1 MSSPTTTTPPKS
13 NQPTKGNSKPKQG
26 KPQQGNPKQGNPKQG
41 KKTRTPKHTQTV
53 ALLDNY
59 IGAVKG
65 KGGRTVKA
73 IERRTNTRISQF
85 PADPERGHL
94 VPCFIING
102 DTERDARDAAAQIRK
117 IIINMWERDNPLE
130 SDQEDGAASSN

>member
-13 NQPTKGNSKPKQG
+13 NQATKGNSKPKQG
-26 KPQQGNPKQGNPKQG
+26 NAQPS
-41 KKTRTPKHTQTV
+41 KKARTPKHTQTV
-53 ALLDNY
+53 ALLDDY

-73 IERRTNTRISQF
+73 IEKRTNTRISQF

-94 VPCFIING
+94 VPCFTIKG
-102 DTERDARDAAAQIRK
+102 DSDRDVRDAAAQIRR
-117 IIINMWERDNPLE
+117 IIINMWERDNPAE
-130 SDQEDGAASSN
+130 EHQEDGATSSN

>member
-1 MSSPTTTTPPKS
+1 MSSLTPTTPPKS
-13 NQPTKGNSKPKQG
+13 NHATKGNSKPQN
-26 KPQQGNPKQGNPKQG
+26 GNPKQGNPKQG
-41 KKTRTPKHTQTV
+41 KRTRTPKHTQTV

-94 VPCFIING
+94 VPCFIISG
-102 DTERDARDAAAQIRK
+102 DTERDARDGAAQIRK